1 MNRGGGGE
9 IGVMRQLATLN
20 RIARIAIQD
29 LALRPMLQRIVD
41 ILHEEF
47 RWEFVSCASIDL
59 RQGSFFCE
67 AVRSSVETD
76 IVVGYHRPLGS
87 GIVGECAL
95 TGRTI
100 DVDDTREHP
109 NFVDTLH
116 GTRSELCVPVIH
128 DGEVLAVLNAES
140 RRVGAFHGQRALL
153 ETVADQIAGVIR
165 VANLLDNLQRTNAQ
179 LRDAYAKLE
188 DLSRTDDLTGVANRR
203 CFDLWIEQNLR
214 ETAQR
219 EQSLALLI
227 VDVDHFKAY
236 NDGYGHLAGDQCLH
250 QVAAMLS
257 YLLDGTSARLARYG
271 GEEFVVILANTDRD
285 AAAAIAERLRLAI
298 QARGLEHRFTHGGLV
313 TISVG
318 IAACKPD
325 LLTTANDLI
334 APADAA
340 LYSAKRTGRN
350 RIWVA
355 MGPGVAGSSTPF
367 VTVAPEPLG
376 LRAH

>member
-1 MNRGGGGE
+1 MNRGVGGE

-41 ILHEEF
+41 ILHDEF
-47 RWEFVSCASIDL
+47 GWEFVSCASIDL

-67 AVRSSVETD
+67 ALRSSVDTE
-76 IVVGYHRPLGS
+76 IVVGYHRALGS

-100 DVDDTREHP
+100 DVDDTRDYP

-165 VANLLDNLQRTNAQ
+165 VANLLDNLQRTNVQ

-188 DLSRTDDLTGVANRR
+188 NLSRTDDLTGVANRR
-203 CFDLWIEQNLR
+203 CFDLWIEQALR
-214 ETAQR
+214 EAAR
-219 EQSLALLI
+219 RRQSLALLI
-227 VDVDHFKAY
+227 IDVDHFKAY

-250 QVAAMLS
+250 HVAAILS
-257 YLLDGTSARLARYG
+257 YLLDGTPAQLARYG
-271 GEEFVVILANTDRD
+271 GEEFVVILADTERE
-285 AAAAIAERLRLAI
+285 AAAVVGERLRLSV
-298 QARGLEHRFTHGGLV
+298 QARGLEHRGAHAGIV

-318 IAACKPD
+318 VAACTPD
-325 LLTTANDLI
+325 STTQADALI

-340 LYSAKRTGRN
+340 LYLAKRLGRN

-355 MGPGVAGSSTPF
+355 TGAENFNLSRPAAIHVAAGTGAL
-367 VTVAPEPLG
+367 T
-376 LRAH
+376 H